1 MADFNTKLPFLS
13 MNRIVN
19 NTHCILIFGV
29 LSLSCISCKKL
40 KELTEFDISYK
51 TKVVVAPTF
60 GINTPFEILTPDITT
75 NSESEF
81 ASRGTGKN
89 YIDKINLSSMVMKI
103 TSPSTQRFDFLK
115 SIEISISASGLSD
128 LKIAQ
133 KLDIPDN
140 VGNEVALDVLE
151 NDIAEYI
158 KKDKFKLRVNVVS
171 DKTIVS
177 EVQIDVNSVFR
188 VKAKLF

>member
-1 MADFNTKLPFLS
+1 

-19 NTHCILIFGV
+19 NTHCILIFSV
-29 LSLSCISCKKL
+29 LFLSCISCKKIQ
-40 KELTEFDISYK
+40 ELTQFDMSYN
-51 TKVVVAPTF
+51 TKVTVPPTF
-60 GINTPFEILTPDITT
+60 GINTPFEILTPEINT

-81 ASRGTGKN
+81 SSRGTGKN
-89 YIDKINLSSMVMKI
+89 YIDKINLASMVMKI

-115 SIEISISASGLSD
+115 SIEISISASGLSE

-133 KLDIPDN
+133 KLDFPES
-140 VGNEVALDVLE
+140 VGNEVALDILE

-158 KKDKFKLRVNVVS
+158 KKDKFKLKVNVVS
-171 DKTIVS
+171 DKTIAS

>member
-1 MADFNTKLPFLS
+1 

-19 NTHCILIFGV
+19 NTHCILIFSA
-29 LSLSCISCKKL
+29 LFLSCISCKKIQ
-40 KELTEFDISYK
+40 ELTQFDMSYN
-51 TKVVVAPTF
+51 TKVTVPPTF
-60 GINTPFEILTPDITT
+60 GINTPFEILTPEINT

-81 ASRGTGKN
+81 SSRGTAKN
-89 YIDKINLSSMVMKI
+89 YIDKINLTSMVMKI

-115 SIEISISASGLSD
+115 SIEISISASGLSE

-133 KLDIPDN
+133 KLDFPES
-140 VGNEVALDVLE
+140 VGNEVALDILE

-158 KKDKFKLRVNVVS
+158 KKDKFKLKVNVVS
-171 DKTIVS
+171 DKTIAS

>member
-1 MADFNTKLPFLS
+1 
-13 MNRIVN
+13 
-19 NTHCILIFGV
+19 
-29 LSLSCISCKKL
+29 
-40 KELTEFDISYK
+40 
-51 TKVVVAPTF
+51 
-60 GINTPFEILTPDITT
+60 
-75 NSESEF
+75 
-81 ASRGTGKN
+81 
-89 YIDKINLSSMVMKI
+89 MKI

-133 KLDIPDN
+133 KLDFPES

-158 KKDKFKLRVNVVS
+158 KKDKFKLKVNVVS
-171 DKTIVS
+171 DKTIAS

>member
-1 MADFNTKLPFLS
+1 MKKNFFILTSCVFL
-13 MNRIVN
+13 
-19 NTHCILIFGV
+19 FA
-29 LSLSCISCKKL
+29 LSSCKKIE
-40 KELTEFDISYK
+40 ELTQFDIGYK
-51 TKVVVAPTF
+51 SKVVVSPSF
-60 GINTPFEILTPDITT
+60 GVNAPFEILTPDIST

-81 ASRGTGKN
+81 SSRGTGKD

-103 TSPSTQRFDFLK
+103 TAPTSQRFDFLK

-133 KLDIPDN
+133 KLDIPDS
-140 VGNEVALDVLE
+140 VGNEVALDVME

-158 KKDKFKLRVNVVS
+158 KKDKFRLKVKVVS
-171 DKTIVS
+171 DKTIAN

>member
-1 MADFNTKLPFLS
+1 MILSVKKNFFILLSSAFLLTN
-13 MNRIVN
+13 M
-19 NTHCILIFGV
+19 
-29 LSLSCISCKKL
+29 SCKKIQ
-40 KELTEFDISYK
+40 ELTQFDMSYN
-51 TKVVVAPTF
+51 TKVTVPPTF
-60 GINTPFEILTPDITT
+60 GINTPFEILTPDINT
-75 NSESEF
+75 NSDSEF
-81 ASRGTGKN
+81 SSRGTAKN
-89 YIDKINLSSMVMKI
+89 YIDKINLTSMVMKI

-115 SIEISISASGLSD
+115 SIEISISASGLSE

-133 KLDIPDN
+133 KLDFPES

-158 KKDKFKLRVNVVS
+158 KKDKFKLKVNVVS
-171 DKTIVS
+171 DKTIAS